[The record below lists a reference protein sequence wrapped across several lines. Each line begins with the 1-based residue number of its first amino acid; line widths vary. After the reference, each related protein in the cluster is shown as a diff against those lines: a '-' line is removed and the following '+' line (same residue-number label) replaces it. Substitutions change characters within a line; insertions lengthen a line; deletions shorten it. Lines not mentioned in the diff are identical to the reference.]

1 MSPLG
6 RTFLG
11 GLLSAVVMA
20 ETLRGAADV
29 VLDFDRQ
36 EQYAQTIEANS
47 EAGWAIRGAAVYDPT
62 DQSLRVE
69 GVYRS
74 TQGIE
79 PESLLSYRI
88 RDENGAV
95 LVEDGA
101 RFDWTVA
108 ADGSLESRF
117 DLVIPQV
124 SEEPLRTSWV
134 VEFNAVMEGEYWYRD
149 EFPDIG
155 FAHIA
160 FRNLPPRD
168 HYTAVAT
175 WVPGYLPAGF
185 KTRIPAWFRV
195 GGRDQTRS
203 GFQPSLD
210 LLSVDELTKIRSAR
224 LDFVQMAEGT
234 FYGWM
239 PLGAQVVGPLLVRP
253 GMVWDGVRWYEAPD
267 WFERE
272 RVQFVS
278 PAHYV
283 LGAALVGGFG
293 LWGWLSLGRIPWPA
307 ARWLG
312 GVVLGGATLWWAGN
326 LMISGFWP
334 ALLSL
339 LMAWGV
345 MRSRWLPSRASAYVL
360 AWLFMVWV
368 EVYWGR
374 LDGIAGMTGSALV
387 FSAATWAVLLLPL
400 VAIRSAVWRYGMALA
415 ITAIWWFAT
424 VLGVAYFEFFQDFPS
439 VGDLLYAGQIG
450 QLGDSVGTLLG
461 PRHWLP
467 LWVWALMVGAAS
479 LGARFSGKPKS
490 KTRNT

>member
-160 FRNLPPRD
+160 FRGARSD
-168 HYTAVAT
+168 SE
-175 WVPGYLPAGF
+175 W
-185 KTRIPAWFRV
+185 IPT
-195 GGRDQTRS
+195 QS
-203 GFQPSLD
+203 
-210 LLSVDELTKIRSAR
+210 
-224 LDFVQMAEGT
+224 
-234 FYGWM
+234 
-239 PLGAQVVGPLLVRP
+239 
-253 GMVWDGVRWYEAPD
+253 
-267 WFERE
+267 
-272 RVQFVS
+272 
-278 PAHYV
+278 
-283 LGAALVGGFG
+283 
-293 LWGWLSLGRIPWPA
+293 
-307 ARWLG
+307 
-312 GVVLGGATLWWAGN
+312 
-326 LMISGFWP
+326 
-334 ALLSL
+334 
-339 LMAWGV
+339 
-345 MRSRWLPSRASAYVL
+345 
-360 AWLFMVWV
+360 
-368 EVYWGR
+368 
-374 LDGIAGMTGSALV
+374 GSAE
-387 FSAATWAVLLLPL
+387 
-400 VAIRSAVWRYGMALA
+400 RR
-415 ITAIWWFAT
+415 
-424 VLGVAYFEFFQDFPS
+424 
-439 VGDLLYAGQIG
+439 
-450 QLGDSVGTLLG
+450 
-461 PRHWLP
+461 
-467 LWVWALMVGAAS
+467 
-479 LGARFSGKPKS
+479 
-490 KTRNT
+490 